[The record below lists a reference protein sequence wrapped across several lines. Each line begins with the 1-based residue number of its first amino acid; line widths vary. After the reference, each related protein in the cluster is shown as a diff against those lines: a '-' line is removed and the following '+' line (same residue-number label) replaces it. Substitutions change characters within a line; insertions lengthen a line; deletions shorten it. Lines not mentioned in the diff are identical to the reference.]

1 MRAGDDVIATGVLQ
15 YVRGCWRR
23 RGIWMGT
30 FSSIEQSN
38 NQMLSDSL
46 KTMRVLG
53 IVWVVAALSG
63 LSACATYQKCGLTG
77 CPDDR
82 QITTAVQG
90 VIREYPELQ
99 GVNIVRVQTLNH
111 VVYLYGQVD
120 TEVERWT
127 AQQAALS
134 VKGVDRV
141 VDSIG
146 FQYEGR

>member
-1 MRAGDDVIATGVLQ
+1 
-15 YVRGCWRR
+15 
-23 RGIWMGT
+23 
-30 FSSIEQSN
+30 
-38 NQMLSDSL
+38 
-46 KTMRVLG
+46 MRVPGGLL
-53 IVWVVAALSG
+53 IIAVLSS
-63 LSACATYQKCGLTG
+63 LSACATYQKCGFGG

-82 QITTAVQG
+82 QITTAVRG
-90 VIREYPELQ
+90 VIHEYPELQ
-99 GVNIVRVQTLNH
+99 GVNTIRVQTLNH

-146 FQYEGR
+146 FQYQGR